1 MSKGGEGMKEGWK
14 MVKLGEVCKI
24 GMGKTPPRGENK
36 YWDVEKTT
44 GNIWV
49 SIADMSKST
58 GGYIYDSKEY
68 ISIAGA
74 SLMSIIPKGTIL
86 LSFKLSLGKA
96 LIAGENLYTNE
107 AIANLPLISKE
118 IGKDYLLYYF
128 QYFDWE
134 KYASGNEKVKGKTLN
149 KKTLEIL
156 PVIFPPLEEQHRI
169 VSILDASFKKI
180 DALKKNAEENLKNAK
195 ALFQQVLAQELKPK
209 EGWRKYILENI
220 CTNIVDCPHST
231 PQKSDEITNYPC
243 IRTSELRNGKI
254 YWDSMQYLDK
264 YEYEK
269 RVVRLIPKA
278 GDIVYGREGTF
289 GDAVL
294 LPEGYNF
301 SLGQRTMLLRP
312 DTTIVCSEFLLIT
325 MISPYV
331 YKQAKDKNSGCGVG
345 HVNVKDIKKFTIY
358 LPDDISEQ
366 HRIVHTLDT
375 LSDKCR
381 RLEQV
386 AQQTIREC
394 DALKQSILRRAFSGE
409 L

>member
-1 MSKGGEGMKEGWK
+1 
-14 MVKLGEVCKI
+14 MVKLGEV
-24 GMGKTPPRGENK
+24 
-36 YWDVEKTT
+36 
-44 GNIWV
+44 
-49 SIADMSKST
+49 
-58 GGYIYDSKEY
+58 
-68 ISIAGA
+68 
-74 SLMSIIPKGTIL
+74 
-86 LSFKLSLGKA
+86 FKLQS
-96 LIAGENLYTNE
+96 GENLPAKHMQKGKYPVYGGNGISGYHNTYNMIGDNIIIGRVGALCGNARYITE
-107 AIANLPLISKE
+107 PFWLTDNGFRVILNTEYKIDYKYLTCYLNFANLR
-118 IGKDYLLYYF
+118 
-128 QYFDWE
+128 QYA
-134 KYASGNEKVKGKTLN
+134 KQTAQ
-149 KKTLEIL
+149 
-156 PVIFPPLEEQHRI
+156 PVISNVALKEVDIILPPLEEQHRI
-169 VSILDASFKKI
+169 VSILDASFEKI

-209 EGWRKYILENI
+209 EGWGKYELENI
-220 CTNIVDCPHST
+220 CTNIIDCPHST
-231 PQKSDEITNYPC
+231 PKKSDAITNYPC

-264 YEYEK
+264 DEYEK
-269 RVVRLIPKA
+269 RVVRLIPKE

-294 LPEGYNF
+294 LPSGYNF

-312 DTTIVCSEFLLIT
+312 DTTIVCPEFLLIT

-366 HRIVHTLDT
+366 HRIVRTLDT
-375 LSDKCR
+375 LSEKCS
-381 RLEQV
+381 RLEQI

-394 DALKQSILRRAFSGE
+394 DALKQSILRQAFSGE

>member
-14 MVKLGEVCKI
+14 MVKLKNICDKASSNVAQKDLDNNNGEY
-24 GMGKTPPRGENK
+24 P
-36 YWDVEKTT
+36 
-44 GNIWV
+44 
-49 SIADMSKST
+49 
-58 GGYIYDSKEY
+58 IY
-68 ISIAGA
+68 GA
-74 SLMSIIPKGTIL
+74 SGFIKKVDFFHYDKPYIGIVKDGSGVGRVNIYPANSSLLGTLQYILPKTGYELGFVYYALQSLNLSKYKVGAAIPHIYFRDYGEK
-86 LSFKLSLGKA
+86 KLS
-96 LIAGENLYTNE
+96 
-107 AIANLPLISKE
+107 
-118 IGKDYLLYYF
+118 
-128 QYFDWE
+128 
-134 KYASGNEKVKGKTLN
+134 V
-149 KKTLEIL
+149 
-156 PVIFPPLEEQHRI
+156 PPLEEQHRI
-169 VSILDASFKKI
+169 VDILDATFAKI

-375 LSDKCR
+375 LSEKCR

-394 DALKQSILRRAFSGE
+394 DALKQSILRQAFSGE

>member
-1 MSKGGEGMKEGWK
+1 MKEGWK
-14 MVKLGEVCKI
+14 MVKLKNICDKASSNVAQKDLDNNNGEY
-24 GMGKTPPRGENK
+24 P
-36 YWDVEKTT
+36 
-44 GNIWV
+44 
-49 SIADMSKST
+49 
-58 GGYIYDSKEY
+58 IY
-68 ISIAGA
+68 GA
-74 SLMSIIPKGTIL
+74 SGFIKKVDFFHYDKPYIGIVKDGSGVGRVNIYPANSSLLGTL
-86 LSFKLSLGKA
+86 
-96 LIAGENLYTNE
+96 
-107 AIANLPLISKE
+107 
-118 IGKDYLLYYF
+118 
-128 QYFDWE
+128 QY
-134 KYASGNEKVKGKTLN
+134 
-149 KKTLEIL
+149 IL
-156 PVIFPPLEEQHRI
+156 PKTGYELGFVYYALQSLNLSKYKVGAAIPHIYFRDYGEKELSVPPLEEQHRI
-169 VSILDASFKKI
+169 VSILDASFEKI

-209 EGWRKYILENI
+209 EGWGKYELENI
-220 CTNIVDCPHST
+220 CTNIIDCPHST
-231 PQKSDEITNYPC
+231 PKKSDAITNYPC

-264 YEYEK
+264 DEYEK
-269 RVVRLIPKA
+269 RVVRLIPKE

-294 LPEGYNF
+294 LPSGYNF

-312 DTTIVCSEFLLIT
+312 DTTIVCPEFLLIT

-366 HRIVHTLDT
+366 HRIVRTLDI
-375 LSDKCR
+375 LSEKCR
-381 RLEQV
+381 RLEQI

-394 DALKQSILRRAFSGE
+394 DALKQSILRQAFSGE

>member
-1 MSKGGEGMKEGWK
+1 MSMKEGWK
-14 MVKLGEVCKI
+14 MVKLKNICDKASSNVAQKDLDNNNGEY
-24 GMGKTPPRGENK
+24 P
-36 YWDVEKTT
+36 
-44 GNIWV
+44 
-49 SIADMSKST
+49 
-58 GGYIYDSKEY
+58 IY
-68 ISIAGA
+68 GA
-74 SLMSIIPKGTIL
+74 SGFIKNVDFFHYNKPYIGIVKDGSGIGRVNMYPANSSLLGTL
-86 LSFKLSLGKA
+86 
-96 LIAGENLYTNE
+96 
-107 AIANLPLISKE
+107 
-118 IGKDYLLYYF
+118 
-128 QYFDWE
+128 QY
-134 KYASGNEKVKGKTLN
+134 
-149 KKTLEIL
+149 IL
-156 PVIFPPLEEQHRI
+156 PKTGYELGFVYYALQSINLSKYKVGAAIPHIYFRDYGEKELSVPPLEEQHRI
-169 VSILDASFKKI
+169 VDILDATFAKI

-375 LSDKCR
+375 LSEKCR
-381 RLEQV
+381 RLEQI